1 MNTNHSLRRIVSTA
15 LIAATAGLAAHSARA
30 DDEWHRKG
38 TWEVSGAAQYLFGDT
53 VDFSKLGARLRVDD
67 TALFG
72 LDVGY
77 HLTDHLA
84 VSLDLLGG
92 FDSFN
97 SSGAQLSLNND
108 AFVLS
113 GTLNAEYNFLRGRF
127 SPLLRAGIG
136 FYDITDNAGYW
147 STYGETDFSWNVG
160 GGFRWNL
167 ADHFVVKLLGGL
179 SWTGLRDSDSL
190 ARFGYITLGM
200 GASF

>member
-15 LIAATAGLAAHSARA
+15 LIAAVLGLAAISARA
-30 DDEWHRKG
+30 DGEWHRKG

-72 LDVGY
+72 LDVAY
-77 HLTDHLA
+77 HLTDHWA

-113 GTLNAEYNFLRGRF
+113 GSLDAEYNFLRGRF

-147 STYGETDFSWNVG
+147 STYGETDLSWNVG

-190 ARFGYITLGM
+190 ARFGYVTLGM